1 MSALIYWNQMLI
13 ILSLSI
19 AYEQKNFAALGS
31 RRYVADTH
39 RGGKGAQLMDHF
51 IILFGSLKKLSQK

>member
-1 MSALIYWNQMLI
+1 MLI

-39 RGGKGAQLMDHF
+39 KGGKGAHHF